1 MKSKVLLWFIFLY
14 GCSYNNIQDDEKRF
28 TSLSN
33 VDLMHLDV
41 KDNKLWN
48 LKAKIAKFNFID
60 NNLQADSPII
70 NLYEDNITKFILKGD
85 TLKHNKKTNI
95 IYLYDNV
102 NVKGDNI
109 EFYSSS
115 LYWKP
120 DEKIIKLDKEFTFTN
135 NYAKGSGR
143 SMLFNTQSGNLKSS
157 GPYSIKL
164 NLNGQT
170 NNLTSLNI
178 NGKGLTFNASFN
190 TLSSYNK
197 FVIKSKSSD
206 NFQFTKLEG
215 DKFKANFNS
224 RILEVDNCILYR
236 YDNSTTT
243 SDYCKINYKY
253 NTVKF
258 SINNSNEYSSK
269 INSTNKNGRV
279 KTIFIQKRNL
289 ED

>member
-178 NGKGLTFNASFN
+178 NGK
-190 TLSSYNK
+190 
-197 FVIKSKSSD
+197 
-206 NFQFTKLEG
+206 
-215 DKFKANFNS
+215 
-224 RILEVDNCILYR
+224 
-236 YDNSTTT
+236 
-243 SDYCKINYKY
+243 
-253 NTVKF
+253 
-258 SINNSNEYSSK
+258 
-269 INSTNKNGRV
+269 
-279 KTIFIQKRNL
+279 
-289 ED
+289 